1 MTTLDEVICFAVIAS
16 IVEKKK
22 LKLKKIIVS
31 GLNSGYS
38 KYPVLLTLIC

>member
-1 MTTLDEVICFAVIAS
+1 MTTIDEVICFAVIAS

-22 LKLKKIIVS
+22 LKRKKIVS

-38 KYPVLLTLIC
+38 KDPVFLTSIF